1 MRNMMRRTVKNTHN
15 TLNSQNTDVSKTIK
29 MHPLT
34 IFGLSYCPYCHK
46 AKQLLAPYKPFVKD
60 IDTGSNPEG
69 TRRALK
75 KISGMT
81 TFPQIFLKGKLLGG
95 FDDTSRKMQ
104 TRRVKRLLQGL
115 RKPSAFF

>member
-1 MRNMMRRTVKNTHN
+1 MMRKNTMKN
-15 TLNSQNTDVSKTIK
+15 TSDIGKTIK
-29 MHPLT
+29 MHSLI

-60 IDTGSNPEG
+60 IDTDSNPEG
-69 TRRALK
+69 IRRALK
-75 KISGMT
+75 KISGMN

-104 TRRVKRLLQGL
+104 TRRVKKTLEGL